1 MRDPAQTSPWMD
13 SQQARAGGADPMLVV
28 ISPREL
34 YGQRLL
40 LDGPERTAGR
50 AADSDLRLDD
60 QYVSRHHA
68 VLRRAGTAVLVEDA
82 GSTAG
87 VYVNGQRID
96 GPVLLRPGDVIRLGR
111 IDLQLYS
118 QEAAAAG
125 PQGPPPSPV
134 PGPGGYEPAGG
145 GVRFDV
151 DAQRADVISNVGRDQ
166 INYNDY
172 ALKFAPLRRRA
183 RTLIRVGVL
192 LVFGGFALDLLGVV
206 RYMSVFQEW
215 MSLLFSSSQPSPE
228 QAGEV
233 FSRLVS
239 SAFPFLLA
247 GMAVILAGIACIVT
261 GLLMRRRA
269 KEATR

>member
-13 SQQARAGGADPMLVV
+13 SQRARAGGADPMLVV
-28 ISPREL
+28 ISPRKL
-34 YGQRLL
+34 YGQTLL
-40 LDGPERTAGR
+40 LDGPERTVGR
-50 AADSDLRLDD
+50 AADSDLQLDD
-60 QYVSRHHA
+60 PYVSRYHA
-68 VLRRAGTAVLVEDA
+68 VLRRAGSAVLVEDA

-96 GPVLLRPGDVIRLGR
+96 GPALLRPGDVIRLGR

-118 QEAAAAG
+118 QGAAAG
-125 PQGPPPSPV
+125 PAGPPRP
-134 PGPGGYEPAGG
+134 PGPGTGGSEPAGG

-166 INYNDY
+166 INYNEY

-183 RTLIRVGVL
+183 RTLIRVGVV

-206 RYMSVFQEW
+206 RYLSVFQEW
-215 MSLLFSSSQPSPE
+215 INLLFSSSQPSPE

-239 SAFPFLLA
+239 SAFPFFLA
-247 GMAVILAGIACIVT
+247 GMAVILAGIACIVA

-269 KEATR
+269 REATR

>member
-1 MRDPAQTSPWMD
+1 MD

-28 ISPREL
+28 ISPAEL
-34 YGQRLL
+34 YGRTLV
-40 LDGPERTAGR
+40 LDGRERTVGR
-50 AADSDLRLDD
+50 AADSDLHLDD
-60 QYVSRHHA
+60 PYVSRHHA
-68 VLRRAGTAVLVEDA
+68 VLRRAGSAVLVEDA

-87 VYVNGQRID
+87 VSVNGRRID
-96 GPVLLRPGDVIRLGR
+96 GPALLRPGDVIRLGR
-111 IDLQLYS
+111 IDLQLSS
-118 QEAAAAG
+118 QGAAAG
-125 PQGPPPSPV
+125 SPRS
-134 PGPGGYEPAGG
+134 PGTGSGGYQPAGG

-151 DAQRADVISNVGRDQ
+151 DAQRADLISNVGRDQ
-166 INYNDY
+166 INYNEY

-183 RTLIRVGVL
+183 RALIRLGVV

-206 RYMSVFQEW
+206 RYLSVFKDW
-215 MSLLFSSSQPSPE
+215 INLLFTSGQPSPE

-247 GMAVILAGIACIVT
+247 GMAVVLAGIACIVT

-269 KEATR
+269 REATR